1 MTQKSLLEHFK
12 AVEDPRQ
19 IWKID
24 HQLFDI
30 IFLTVTAVIAGAE
43 SWEEIQ
49 DFGEM
54 RLDWLKQYGDFS
66 NGVPSQFTIARVIGR
81 IDPEQFQMCFM
92 SWMEDCQ
99 ALTKGRVVSVDG
111 KTVRSSYGKRD
122 DRSAIHMVSA
132 FCNKNNQILGQ
143 LKTHEKSNEI
153 TVIPELLALLDL
165 SGCLVTL
172 DAMGCQTKIAEA
184 ILDKDADYLLAVK
197 GNQGRLLKAFEN
209 KLGLSEIQ
217 QMDEDQLDL
226 YDTFETGRGR
236 KETRQYLLFDP
247 FEEFVD
253 LAFEWP
259 RLTKL
264 GVVISTRGKR
274 SEEHTT
280 LSIRYY
286 ITSADLTAQEF
297 GEAVRSHWGIE
308 NKLHWMLDVGM
319 KEDACQVYRDNA
331 AENLSG
337 ARRIALNL
345 LKRETS
351 KKISIQRKQKMT
363 AMDPDFMS
371 RVLDGY

>member
-1 MTQKSLLEHFK
+1 MGQRSLLEHFK
-12 AVEDPRQ
+12 TVEDPRQ
-19 IWKID
+19 AWKVE

-30 IFLTVTAVIAGAE
+30 IFLTVAAVIGGAE

-49 DFGEM
+49 DFGEL
-54 RLDWLKQYGDFS
+54 RLDWLEQYGNFL
-66 NGVPSQFTIARVIGR
+66 NGVPSQYTIARVIGR
-81 IDPEQFQMCFM
+81 IDPEQFQVCFM
-92 SWMEDCQ
+92 AWMEDCQ

-122 DRSAIHMVSA
+122 DRAAIHMVSA
-132 FCNKNNQILGQ
+132 FCNKNNQVLGQ
-143 LKTHEKSNEI
+143 LKTDAKSNEI
-153 TVIPELLALLDL
+153 TVIPELLELLDL

-172 DAMGCQTKIAEA
+172 DAMGCQTKIARC
-184 ILDKDADYLLAVK
+184 ILDQDADYLLAVK
-197 GNQGRLLKAFEN
+197 GNQGRLLKAFE
-209 KLGLSEIQ
+209 KRLSFSSIQ
-217 QMDEDQLDL
+217 KMAVDELDL
-226 YDTFETGRGR
+226 YETMETGRGR

-253 LAFEWP
+253 LGFEWP
-259 RLTKL
+259 GLKKV
-264 GVVISTRGKR
+264 GVAISARGKR
-274 SEEHTT
+274 SEEWTN

-345 LKRETS
+345 LKRETT
-351 KKISIQRKQKMT
+351 KKASIQRKQKMA
-363 AMDPDFMS
+363 AMNPDYMS
-371 RVLDGY
+371 QVLEAY